1 VESILVRR
9 AAILRPEPDAN
20 TIYQYPE
27 HLHEW
32 LEGLPNHPGVYTF
45 HGESESLPLY
55 IGKSVNLR
63 SRVMSH
69 FRTPDEAKMLRQS
82 RRVSWI
88 PTAGDLGALL
98 LEAQMIKT
106 QQPLFNKRLRK
117 NRQLCSLQITDGKPN
132 VVYAKDL
139 DFSQSPNL
147 FGLYRSRFA
156 ALERLKQLADEYQLC
171 HGLLGLEAL
180 SAGRGCFRSA
190 LRRCAGACCGKEP
203 VSDHQDRLL
212 EALETVRVFCW
223 PWQGSV
229 GLVEEGKE
237 MTQFHVIDHWFY
249 LGSVSS
255 LDEARKLQRPEGGF
269 DHDGYK
275 ILCRPILSGAYP
287 ILPL

>member
-1 VESILVRR
+1 MESILVRR
-9 AAILRPEPDAN
+9 SAILRPEPDAN
-20 TIYQYPE
+20 AIYQYPE
-27 HLHEW
+27 HLREW

-171 HGLLGLEAL
+171 HGLLGLRRGLLWKRAGQRSSGSTAGGAGKRAGVLLAMAGCRGAGGGRQRDDADPRYRPLVL
-180 SAGRGCFRSA
+180 SRFGQQHG
-190 LRRCAGACCGKEP
+190 
-203 VSDHQDRLL
+203 
-212 EALETVRVFCW
+212 
-223 PWQGSV
+223 
-229 GLVEEGKE
+229 
-237 MTQFHVIDHWFY
+237 
-249 LGSVSS
+249 
-255 LDEARKLQRPEGGF
+255 
-269 DHDGYK
+269 
-275 ILCRPILSGAYP
+275 
-287 ILPL
+287 